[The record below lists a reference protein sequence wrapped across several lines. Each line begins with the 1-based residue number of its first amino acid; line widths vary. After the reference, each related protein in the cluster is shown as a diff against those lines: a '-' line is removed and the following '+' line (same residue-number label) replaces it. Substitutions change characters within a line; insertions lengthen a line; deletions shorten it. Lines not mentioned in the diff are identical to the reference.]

1 MSARKLTNCIIV
13 SITVWIKAWRLKPY
27 LFGRRSFSF
36 GGWVPHSGAVIPIG
50 FRRLAVIEDCPPKAD
65 LWSARNMLVFFEPS
79 YRVWIVTP
87 ISVER
92 YPTLT
97 AAMSAVV
104 PLSTE
109 PGTTQPVA

>member
-1 MSARKLTNCIIV
+1 MNARKLTNCIIV
-13 SITVWIKAWRLKPY
+13 AVVIWLRAWRIKPY
-27 LFGRRSFSF
+27 IFVRRSFSF
-36 GGWVPHSGAVIPIG
+36 RGVVPHSGAVIPIG
-50 FRRLAVIEDCPPKAD
+50 FRRLAVIEACPPKAD

-109 PGTTQPVA
+109 PGTTRTVA